1 MPDLAGRVTTERRST
16 ARRAVDAYTV
26 SETDVDL
33 PSLIDRVAAGE
44 QVVFTRKGQVVAGLH
59 ALTPSE
65 ALEPDPSAGPK
76 HKTPVAREAY
86 RRLAELRD
94 SLPPSPVSSVDIL
107 NEMWEERE
115 NAIAGLPRR

>member
-1 MPDLAGRVTTERRST
+1 M
-16 ARRAVDAYTV
+16 DAYTV